1 MKINFFKTTS
11 LAFILFAMILP
22 QYQNKACSRVMY
34 DDGRG
39 NVITARSMD
48 WFENIPANLWVFP
61 RGIERDGLCGQNS
74 VKWKSKY
81 GSVQT
86 SSYNFTTAD
95 GMNEKG
101 LVANMLWLSDSKY
114 PAFDQNGKQK
124 GIAISIWVS
133 YVLDNFSSVKE
144 VVEAHSKDEFV
155 IVSMN
160 IPNTKMFASLHL
172 CVSDPSGDNAVFEY
186 VNGKLTIHHNKEY
199 RVMTNEPVFED
210 QLAINA
216 YWKSISGNVMLPG
229 THNPA
234 DRFVRGSYY
243 INALE
248 KVDNTRVAI
257 ASVFGV
263 IRNVSVPIGVTSY
276 KGPNISATRWRT
288 VADQK
293 NKVYYFENTLNPNVV
308 WVDFKNLNF
317 SENSPIK
324 KLKLDENEIY
334 AGETS
339 MNFAPSSPFKFLKAD

>member
-1 MKINFFKTTS
+1 MKSKFIQIGYCAFF
-11 LAFILFAMILP
+11 FFALLLP
-22 QYQNKACSRVMY
+22 QYQSKACSRVVY

-61 RGIERDGLCGQNS
+61 RGIERNGLCGPNS

-114 PAFDQNGKQK
+114 PAFDPNGKQK

-144 VVEAHSKDEFV
+144 VVDAHSNGEFV
-155 IVSMN
+155 IVSTN
-160 IPNTKMFASLHL
+160 IPNTSVFASLHL
-172 CVSDPSGDNAVFEY
+172 CVSDASGDNAVFEY
-186 VNGKLTIHHNKEY
+186 VNGKLEIHHNKEY
-199 RVMTNEPVFED
+199 RVMTNEPVFEE
-210 QLAINA
+210 QLAITK
-216 YWKSISGNVMLPG
+216 YWKNISGNVMLPG

-248 KVDNTRVAI
+248 KVDNTRVAV

-263 IRNVSVPIGVTSY
+263 IRNVSVPLGVTSD
-276 KGPNISATRWRT
+276 KGPNVSATRWRT

-293 NKVYYFENTLNPNVV
+293 NKVYYFENTLTPNAV

-339 MNFAPSSPFKFLKAD
+339 ASFVSSAPLVFLKAL

>member
-1 MKINFFKTTS
+1 MKNKFINNF
-11 LAFILFAMILP
+11 AFLSVITALLVP
-22 QYQNKACSRVMY
+22 QHQSNACSRVMY
-34 DDGRG
+34 DDGNG

-74 VKWKSKY
+74 LKWKSKY
-81 GSVQT
+81 GSLQT

-114 PAFDQNGKQK
+114 PPFDPNGKQK
-124 GIAISIWVS
+124 GIAISVWVT
-133 YVLDNFSSVKE
+133 YVLDNFASVQE
-144 VVEAHSKDEFV
+144 VVEAHLQEEFV
-155 IVSMN
+155 VVSMN

-186 VNGKLTIHHNKEY
+186 VNGKLVIHHDKEY
-199 RVMTNEPVFED
+199 KVMTNEPVYEE

-216 YWKSISGNVMLPG
+216 YWKNISGNVMLPG

-248 KVDNTRVAI
+248 KVDNTRVAV

-263 IRNVSVPIGVTSY
+263 IRNVSVPIGVTSD
-276 KGPNISATRWRT
+276 KGPNVSATRWRT

-293 NKVYYFENTLNPNVV
+293 NRVYYFENTLNPNVV
-308 WVDFKNLNF
+308 WVDFQNLDF
-317 SENSPIK
+317 SERSPIK

-339 MNFAPSSPFKFLKAD
+339 MNFAPSEPMIFLKAD